1 MINKEDI
8 FITDAQVAE
17 FHDSQNVLKDANES
31 VFFLREL
38 EYIKAKSYDTK
49 YKQLKA
55 TMLLPVSTE
64 ADPAAATITYQ
75 KYTKVGI
82 AKIIADYAD
91 DAPRV
96 DVYGEE
102 SSVKVKRIGD
112 SYGYDRDEIRRS
124 QTAGKSLDQR
134 KANAAKRASDEKIN
148 SIAWNGDSDYNMIGF
163 IDYPGITEYTVP
175 NDGTGT
181 TKTWSTKTPDQI
193 IRDMSDLVTS
203 VVDATN
209 GVEMPDTLIMPISQ
223 YQLIANTRVTDGN
236 DKTILTYFLENNP
249 FIDTIDWLTELKTA
263 GAGGTARMMCYP
275 RDPDHVTLEIPM
287 PYSQLPPVQKGYGF
301 EILTET
307 KCAGVIVYY
316 PLSVA
321 YGDGI

>member
-1 MINKEDI
+1 MVKKDEIY
-8 FITDAQVAE
+8 ITDSQIAE
-17 FHDSQNVLKDANES
+17 FHDSQNVLDANES
-31 VFFLREL
+31 AFFLREL
-38 EYIKAKSYDTK
+38 EFVKAKSYDTK

-55 TMLLPVSTE
+55 TILLPVSTE
-64 ADPAAATITYQ
+64 ADPAAAIITYQ

-96 DVYGEE
+96 DVYGVEA
-102 SSVKVKRIGD
+102 SVKVKRIGD

-124 QTAGKSLDQR
+124 QMAGKSLDQR
-134 KANAAKRASDEKIN
+134 RANAARRASDEKIN

-175 NDGTGT
+175 ADGTST

-193 IRDMSDLVTS
+193 VRDVSDMITAVI
-203 VVDATN
+203 DATN
-209 GVEMPDTLIMPISQ
+209 GIEIPNTLLLPIDQ
-223 YQLIANTRVTDGN
+223 YMILVNTRMTDGN
-236 DKTILTYFLENNP
+236 DKTILTYIMENNP
-249 FIDTIDWLTELKTA
+249 FLTKIDWLTELKTA
-263 GAGGTARMMCYP
+263 GASSTARMMVYP
-275 RDPDHVTLEIPM
+275 NDSDHVTLEIPM
-287 PYSQLPPVQKGYGF
+287 PYSQLSPQQKGYGF

-307 KCAGVIVYY
+307 KCAGVIIYY